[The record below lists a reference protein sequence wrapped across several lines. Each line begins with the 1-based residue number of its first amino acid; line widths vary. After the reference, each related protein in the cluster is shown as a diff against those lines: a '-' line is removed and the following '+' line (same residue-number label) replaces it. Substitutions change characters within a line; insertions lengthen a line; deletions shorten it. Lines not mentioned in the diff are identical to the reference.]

1 MDQERR
7 EQDKRM
13 EKFMM
18 MQDKKFQ
25 EEMKRI
31 SVDTGMMMAKYIADT
46 RETIREES
54 QKVSRQLAQNAL
66 DLEGIRKRMYTMDM
80 DLQATGEVAAS
91 TSGYLAQVT
100 SDYKKPDTV
109 DYEPIISP
117 DATQVTPIVNR
128 TTRPTGSPPFGEAR
142 PR

>member
-1 MDQERR
+1 MQGITKTMENIERKVNINQNKITEEVEIRMDQERR

-91 TSGYLAQVT
+91 TSGYLA
-100 SDYKKPDTV
+100 
-109 DYEPIISP
+109 
-117 DATQVTPIVNR
+117 
-128 TTRPTGSPPFGEAR
+128 
-142 PR
+142 